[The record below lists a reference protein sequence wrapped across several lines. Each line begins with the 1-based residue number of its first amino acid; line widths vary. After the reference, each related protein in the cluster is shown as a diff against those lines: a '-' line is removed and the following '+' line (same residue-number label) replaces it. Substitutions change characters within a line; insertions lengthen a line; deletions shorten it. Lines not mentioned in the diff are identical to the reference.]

1 MMSMV
6 SPNVILPDGSI
17 TKAVGSG
24 PYKLTKWERDAEFV
38 FEANDDFWGG
48 KPNIRK
54 IVFKV
59 ITDPQAR
66 ASALESGEI
75 DMMSGYQSLPAV
87 KRLSGDQR
95 FQIIKKVQ
103 NTSAVIFYNINRAPL
118 DSIAVRQ
125 AVGHALDLQTMIANL
140 LPGLASPPTGFFSPA
155 YGDLVNPQAK
165 NPAYD
170 INRAKSLL
178 EQNGWIPGNDG
189 VRVKNGQRLAIT
201 LTYNAANS
209 EDALI
214 AQAMQ
219 DGIKAAGIALA
230 LNPVENAAM
239 DDLQENK
246 NYDMILTGQSFI
258 PTDDPSFN
266 YRRGYW
272 HSDSYYR
279 LYTSAVL
286 DGLINELS
294 VTMDAG
300 KRRELH
306 WAIQKEIMDNAPTL
320 MAYHRN
326 SIRLAKRNIKNFDIS
341 SGCWHINRALK
352 DTVIE

>member
-1 MMSMV
+1 
-6 SPNVILPDGSI
+6 
-17 TKAVGSG
+17 
-24 PYKLTKWERDAEFV
+24 V

-54 IVFKV
+54 ITFKV

-87 KRLSGDQR
+87 KRLAGDRR
-95 FQIIKKVQ
+95 FQIIKKIQ
-103 NTSAVIFYNINRAPL
+103 NTSEVIFYNINRAPL

-125 AVGHALDLQTMIANL
+125 AISHALDLQSIVTNL
-140 LPGLASPPTGFFSPA
+140 LPGLASPPSGFFSPA

-165 NPAYD
+165 NPIYD
-170 INRAKSLL
+170 INRAKTLL
-178 EQNGWIPGNDG
+178 DQNGWIPGNDG
-189 VRVKNGQRLAIT
+189 VRVKNGQRLAVT

-209 EDALI
+209 EDALL

-219 DGIKAAGIALA
+219 DGLKAAGIVLD
-230 LNPVENAAM
+230 LNPVESAAM

-246 NYDMILTGQSFI
+246 NYDMIMTGQSFI

-272 HSDSYYR
+272 HSESYYH
-279 LYTSAVL
+279 LYTSPVL
-286 DGLINELS
+286 DSLINELS
-294 VTMDAG
+294 VTMDAE

-306 WAIQKEIMDNAPTL
+306 WKIQKEIIDNAPTL
-320 MAYHRN
+320 VVYHRN
-326 SIRLAKRNIKNFDIS
+326 SVRLAKSNIKNFDIS

-352 DTVIE
+352 DAVIE